1 MPREFGRNDRV
12 ASQIQRELA
21 GILQREIK
29 DPRLGFISVNAVKVT
44 RDLSVAK
51 VYVTSIEQKGASARS
66 TFLDTLSKAAPFIR
80 RELCSRMRIRNIPEL
95 RFVYDESLER
105 GRRISMLLNGLGN
118 HPSDSEL

>member
-29 DPRLGFISVNAVKVT
+29 DPRLGFISVTAVKVT

-51 VYVTSIEQKGASARS
+51 VYVTSIEQKGASDRS
-66 TFLDTLSKAAPFIR
+66 TLLGTLGKAAPFIR
-80 RELCSRMRIRNIPEL
+80 HELGARMRIRNIPKL
-95 RFVYDESLER
+95 RFVYDESIEQ
-105 GRRISMLLNGLGN
+105 GRRISMLLNGIEIDQ
-118 HPSDSEL
+118 SDRDL

>member
-51 VYVTSIEQKGASARS
+51 VYVTSIEQKGTSARS
-66 TFLDTLSKAAPFIR
+66 ALLDALGKAAPFIR
-80 RELCSRMRIRNIPEL
+80 HELSGRMRIRNIPEL
-95 RFVYDESLER
+95 RFVYDESIEQ
-105 GRRISMLLNGLGN
+105 GRRISMLLNGIEN
-118 HPSDSEL
+118 TPSDSEL